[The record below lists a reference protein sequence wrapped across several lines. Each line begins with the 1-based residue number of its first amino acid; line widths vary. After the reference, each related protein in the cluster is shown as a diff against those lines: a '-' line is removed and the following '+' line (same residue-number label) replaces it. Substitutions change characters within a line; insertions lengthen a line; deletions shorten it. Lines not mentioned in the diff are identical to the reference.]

1 MIKESKEKLLENN
14 KNIKDF
20 SRKEVSLSVKNKYL
34 LPRWP
39 SKVTKILGDSEPAM
53 DYDEGITEEQI
64 LCEMDQILN
73 VISNESEEKIIDVWK
88 LSSNDTSKVF

>member
-1 MIKESKEKLLENN
+1 
-14 KNIKDF
+14 
-20 SRKEVSLSVKNKYL
+20 
-34 LPRWP
+34 
-39 SKVTKILGDSEPAM
+39 M

-88 LSSNDTSKVF
+88 LSSNDASKVF